1 MVTASFFVLI
11 KALQLRSGLQN
22 KKDIVDSRSSF
33 KNKKPI
39 LLQMGYIT

>member
-1 MVTASFFVLI
+1 METASFFVLI
-11 KALQLRSGLQN
+11 KAPRLRSGLQN

-39 LLQMGYIT
+39 LLGMGYIT